1 MKTVTLITGG
11 FDPLHSGHIEYINHA
26 KQISDFLVVAIN
38 SNDWL
43 IAKKGYYFLPWEERS
58 CVIQNLESVDRVIE
72 FDDSDGTAIDAI
84 RECLKFSDKVIFAN
98 GGDRGKDNIPEL
110 YPFKNDDRVEFIYS
124 VGGSDKKNSSSWVI
138 DKFIKNYIGN
148 NFSLDLDSMNLI
160 HAPWG
165 NHLSIIDDKG
175 YKLKQ
180 LNVNPGGILS
190 LQRHQ
195 HRSEHWVI
203 AQGEATVE
211 VDAEKKTYT
220 SGEYVYIPLHSIHR
234 LSNLHDNELLVVI
247 EVQCGEILEESD
259 IERLEDSYGRNSTS

>member
-1 MKTVTLITGG
+1 
-11 FDPLHSGHIEYINHA
+11 
-26 KQISDFLVVAIN
+26 
-38 SNDWL
+38 
-43 IAKKGYYFLPWEERS
+43 
-58 CVIQNLESVDRVIE
+58 
-72 FDDSDGTAIDAI
+72 
-84 RECLKFSDKVIFAN
+84 
-98 GGDRGKDNIPEL
+98 
-110 YPFKNDDRVEFIYS
+110 
-124 VGGSDKKNSSSWVI
+124 
-138 DKFIKNYIGN
+138 
-148 NFSLDLDSMNLI
+148 MNLI

-234 LSNLHDNELLVVI
+234 LSNLHDSELLVVI